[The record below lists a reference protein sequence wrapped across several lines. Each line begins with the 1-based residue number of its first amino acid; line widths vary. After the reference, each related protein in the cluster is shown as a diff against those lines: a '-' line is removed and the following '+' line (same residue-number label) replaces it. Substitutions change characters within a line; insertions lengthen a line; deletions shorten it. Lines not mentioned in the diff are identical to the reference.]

1 MITTGDWP
9 DALEPIANK
18 SAEEG
23 YDTVPAEKEMFFTVR
38 EGKKLTETYLE
49 VGDIGVMGELQGSV
63 DYDDVS
69 QGYKYTVTAKEFS
82 KGIKIQRKFVE
93 TDQLDIVEG
102 LPRMLGN
109 SAHNREATD
118 IFFMFNNAF
127 NSSFTT
133 LDGLSLCNAAHTS
146 RNGGS
151 SQSNRGTSA
160 LSAVAVE
167 AVRINMKRFLTN
179 KDNRFKMNPDTL
191 IVPEDLFE
199 TAYEII
205 NANGK
210 VDTATNNPNFHK
222 GKYNLIHSIWLDDTN
237 NWFVAD
243 SKRMKENNEWRDI
256 VKLEFNMAKN
266 FDDYAAKYSAYMF
279 YLYTSKNWRHIFGNE
294 VS

>member
-9 DALEPIANK
+9 DALEPIANVHAK
-18 SAEEG
+18 KG
-23 YDTVPAEKEMFFTVR
+23 YEQAPAEKDMFFEVK

-49 VGDIGVMGELQGSV
+49 MGDIGVMGELTGSV
-63 DYDDVS
+63 AYDDIS

-82 KGIKIQRKFVE
+82 KGIKIQRRFVE
-93 TDQLDIVEG
+93 TDQQDVVEG
-102 LPRMLGN
+102 LPKKLGE

-118 IFFMFNNAF
+118 IFFMLNNAF
-127 NSSFTT
+127 NTSFTT
-133 LDGLSLCNAAHTS
+133 LDGLQLCSAAHTS
-146 RNGGS
+146 NNGGS
-151 SQSNRGTSA
+151 TQSNRGTTA

-167 AVRINMKRFLTN
+167 ASRIKMKRFLTN
-179 KDNRFKMNPDTL
+179 KDNRLKINPDTL
-191 IVPEDLFE
+191 IVPEDLYE
-199 TAYEII
+199 AAYEII

-243 SKRMKENNEWRDI
+243 SKMMKQCNEWRDI

-279 YLYTSKNWRHIFGNE
+279 YLYTSKDWRWLFGNE

>member
-18 SAEEG
+18 NAEEG

-49 VGDIGVMGELQGSV
+49 IGDIGVMGELKGSV

-69 QGYKYTVTAKEFS
+69 QGFKYTVTAKEFS

-102 LPRMLGN
+102 LPKMLGN

-118 IFFMFNNAF
+118 VFFMLNNGFNT
-127 NSSFTT
+127 SFAT
-133 LDGLSLCNAAHTS
+133 LDGLSLFNAAHTS
-146 RNGGS
+146 NNGGS
-151 SQSNRGTSA
+151 NQSNRGTAA

-167 AVRINMKRFLTN
+167 ATRISMKRFLTN
-179 KDNRFKMNPDTL
+179 KDNRFKMDPDTL
-191 IVPEDLFE
+191 IVPEDLYE
-199 TAYEII
+199 AAYEII

-243 SKRMKENNEWRDI
+243 SKRMKQSNEWRDI

-279 YLYTSKNWRHIFGNE
+279 YLYTSRNWRWGFGNE